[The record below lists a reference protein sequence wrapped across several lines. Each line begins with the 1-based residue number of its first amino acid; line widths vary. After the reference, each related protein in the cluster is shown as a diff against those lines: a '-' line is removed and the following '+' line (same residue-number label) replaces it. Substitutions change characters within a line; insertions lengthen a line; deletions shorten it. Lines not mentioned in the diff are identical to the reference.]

1 MNKTVKIEG
10 LHCPNCARNLQNELN
25 KINGVENVKIDVVK
39 ATLYFES
46 KNIDTALSQIVSLTK
61 KLEPNVQIIY
71 ENSAKK
77 SNAKLWTDISVL
89 VIGIA
94 LAVICVA
101 VTSLPPV
108 AFWIIFV
115 SSALLLGY
123 QTYYKAIR
131 LLFKGVINENLLLT
145 ISVVGAAI
153 LGEYME
159 SLMVIALYSIGKIF
173 EGLAVSKSRK
183 SIEKLTNLQPEYA
196 ILLKDGKEKR
206 VLPKDVKVGEII
218 IVKPGE
224 RVPIDG
230 KIISGTA
237 TLDMQSLTGES
248 LPVSAQENQDVMSGS
263 IVLDGVLQIE
273 TTSEYASS
281 TVSRI
286 MNLIEHASEKKSK
299 TETLISKI
307 TRWYTLGVIICA
319 VAVWGIVWAVTSNLD
334 TAIYRGLIFLV
345 VSCPCA
351 FAISVPLAY
360 FSGIGNASR
369 HGILI
374 KGSNYLDACAKLNL
388 VAFDKTGTLTTGKF
402 IIEKVKSLKK
412 ELSEE
417 NIIYIASLG
426 EQNSLH
432 PLAKSI
438 VAHCTKELVSVKNFK
453 EVAGEGVYFTHNKN
467 KYFVGRKSKDTKAT
481 VVEVF
486 ENDEKIGIIYLAD
499 QIKDTSKH
507 AIGTLSKMNIQSVL
521 LSGDNA
527 ETVKKVVDEIG
538 ITTGLS
544 NLLPEDKF
552 NWIKNQKENSK
563 NTIGYVGDGINDSP
577 SLMLADVGISMGI
590 NGSPA
595 SIEASDVVLVDDN
608 PAKVATA
615 IKISKYTG
623 KIVWQNI
630 IFSAL
635 IKFTFLALGSFG
647 ITGMLSAVF
656 ADVGVTV
663 LAILN
668 SMRALA
674 YSPTKSKGWCLQKHH
689 NQHTHEHNHEH

>member
-1 MNKTVKIEG
+1 MKKIVKIEG
-10 LHCPNCARNLQNELN
+10 LHCPNCAKNLQNELS
-25 KINGVENVKIDVVK
+25 KIKGVENLQIDIIK
-39 ATLYFES
+39 ATISFDS
-46 KNIDTALSQIVSLTK
+46 KNPDAALPQIVKTTK
-61 KLEPNVQIIY
+61 QLEPNVQIIY
-71 ENSAKK
+71 ENSSKK
-77 SNAKLWTDISVL
+77 TNNKICLDIFNLSLGIILSFICLLIKLPISV
-89 VIGIA
+89 
-94 LAVICVA
+94 
-101 VTSLPPV
+101 
-108 AFWIIFV
+108 FWILFITA
-115 SSALLLGY
+115 ALLFGY
-123 QTYYKAIR
+123 QTYYKALR
-131 LLFKGVINENLLLT
+131 LLFKGIINENLLLT

-196 ILLKDGKEKR
+196 VLFENEKETKLNPKE
-206 VLPKDVKVGEII
+206 VLVGQTI

-230 KIISGTA
+230 VIISGTA
-237 TLDMQSLTGES
+237 TLNIQSLTGES
-248 LPVSAQENQDVMSGS
+248 LPIIVTENQEILSGS
-263 IVLDGVLQIE
+263 IVLDGILIIK
-273 TTSEYASS
+273 TTSAYQDS
-281 TVSRI
+281 TVSKI
-286 MNLIEHASEKKSK
+286 LNLIEHASEKKSK

-307 TRWYTLGVIICA
+307 TKWYTLGVIICA
-319 VAVWGIVWAVTSNLD
+319 VAVFGIVWAVTLNPN

-374 KGSNYLDACAKLNL
+374 KGSNYLDTCSKVSI
-388 VAFDKTGTLTTGKF
+388 VAFDKTGTLTTGAF
-402 IIEKVKSLKK
+402 IVEKVNVLNSNLTD
-412 ELSEE
+412 E

-426 EQNSLH
+426 EQYSLH

-438 VAHCTKELVSVKNFK
+438 IAHNKKELQPVKNFK

-467 KYFVGRKSKDTKAT
+467 KYFVGRKSKETKAT
-481 VVEVF
+481 TVEVY
-486 ENDEKIGIIYLAD
+486 ENDDKIGEIILAD
-499 QIKDTSKH
+499 EIKETSKI
-507 AIGTLSKMNIQSVL
+507 ACEEIKKLNIKTML
-521 LSGDNA
+521 LSGDNDA
-527 ETVKKVVDEIG
+527 IVEKVTSELKIDEAYG
-538 ITTGLS
+538 K
-544 NLLPEDKF
+544 LLPEDKF
-552 NWIKNQKENSK
+552 NQIKNIKETTK
-563 NTIGYVGDGINDSP
+563 KIIGYVGDGINDSP
-577 SLMLADVGISMGI
+577 SLMLSDVGISMGI

-595 SIEASDVVLVDDN
+595 SIEASDIVLVDDN

-615 IKISKYTG
+615 IKISKYTN

-630 IFSAL
+630 ILSAL

-647 ITGMLSAVF
+647 VTGMLSAVF

-668 SMRALA
+668 SMRALT
-674 YSPTKSKGWCLQKHH
+674 YSPNKKYINSK
-689 NQHTHEHNHEH
+689 N

>member
-1 MNKTVKIEG
+1 MNKTIKIEG

-25 KINGVENVKIDVVK
+25 KIEGVTNVQIDVVK

-46 KNIDTALSQIVSLTK
+46 DNIETSLTK
-61 KLEPNVQIIY
+61 IVKLTKKIEPDVKLVY
-71 ENSAKK
+71 ETTEKK
-77 SNAKLWTDISVL
+77 KVNWAFLSDLLMIV
-89 VIGIA
+89 VGIA
-94 LAVICVA
+94 LSVIVCFVNMNPA
-101 VTSLPPV
+101 LFWVLFVT
-108 AFWIIFV
+108 A
-115 SSALLLGY
+115 ALLLGY
-123 QTYYKAIR
+123 KTYYKAIR

-145 ISVVGAAI
+145 ISVAGAAI
-153 LGEYME
+153 LGEFME

-183 SIEKLTNLQPEYA
+183 SIQKLTNLQPEFA
-196 ILLKDGKEKR
+196 MLIKNGKETKID
-206 VLPKDVKVGEII
+206 PKDVKIGSII

-230 KIISGTA
+230 IVVSGAA

-248 LPVSAQENQDVMSGS
+248 LPVSISENDTIMSGS
-263 IVLDGVLQIE
+263 IVLDGVLQIQ
-273 TTSEYASS
+273 TTSEYSNS

-299 TETLISKI
+299 TETIISKI
-307 TRWYTLGVIICA
+307 TRWYTLGVIVCA
-319 VAVWGIVWAVTSNLD
+319 TLVWGIVWAVTKNFD

-351 FAISVPLAY
+351 FAISVPLTY
-360 FSGIGNASR
+360 FSGLGNASR

-374 KGSNYLDACAKLNL
+374 KGSNYLDALAKLDI

-402 IIEKVKSLKK
+402 VVEKIKVLNKDYSK
-412 ELSEE
+412 EDILW
-417 NIIYIASLG
+417 IASLG

-438 VAHCTKELVSVKNFK
+438 VEENKKELASVKNFK
-453 EVAGEGVYFTHNKN
+453 EIAGSGVEFTYDKI
-467 KYFVGRKSKDTKAT
+467 KYFVGRKSKDLKAT
-481 VVEVF
+481 IVEVF
-486 ENDEKIGIIYLAD
+486 KADEKLGEIYLSD
-499 QIKDTSKH
+499 KIKETAKPASEN
-507 AIGTLSKMNIQSVL
+507 LNKMGIETVL

-527 ETVKKVVDEIG
+527 ETVKKVTSEIG
-538 ITTGLS
+538 LKQGLS
-544 NLLPEDKF
+544 NLLPQDKF
-552 NWIKNQKENSK
+552 DWIKNKKESSNAK
-563 NTIGYVGDGINDSP
+563 IGYVGDGINDSP

-608 PAKVATA
+608 PEKVSTA
-615 IKISKYTG
+615 IKISRHTG

-630 IFSAL
+630 IFSASV
-635 IKFTFLALGSFG
+635 KFLFLALGSLG

-674 YSPTKSKGWCLQKHH
+674 FPPNKKCKKKKCCC
-689 NQHTHEHNHEH
+689 NNNHK

>member
-1 MNKTVKIEG
+1 MNKTLKIEG
-10 LHCPNCARNLQNELN
+10 LHCPNCARNLQNELS
-25 KINGVENVKIDVVK
+25 KIKGVENVKIDVVK

-46 KNIDTALSQIVSLTK
+46 KNIENATKQIVLTTK
-61 KLEPNVQIIY
+61 KLEPDVQIIH

-77 SNAKLWTDISVL
+77 SNFAIFSDIAVL
-89 VIGIA
+89 MVGII
-94 LAVICVA
+94 LAIICIFSTLPKA
-101 VTSLPPV
+101 V
-108 AFWIIFV
+108 FWIMFV

-123 QTYYKAIR
+123 KTYYKAMR
-131 LLFKGVINENLLLT
+131 LLFKGVINENQLLT
-145 ISVVGAAI
+145 ISVVGAAV

-173 EGLAVSKSRK
+173 EGLAVAKSRK
-183 SIEKLTNLQPEYA
+183 SIEKLTNLQPEFA
-196 ILLKDGKEKR
+196 VVLENEKEIK
-206 VLPKDVKVGEII
+206 VDPKDVKVGSII
-218 IVKPGE
+218 LVKPGE
-224 RVPIDG
+224 RIAIDG
-230 KIISGTA
+230 KIVNGSA

-248 LPVSAQENQDVMSGS
+248 LPISVSEDQDVMSGA

-273 TTSEYASS
+273 TTSEYSSS
-281 TVSRI
+281 TISRI

-307 TRWYTLGVIICA
+307 TRWYTLGVIVCA
-319 VAVWGIVWAVTSNLD
+319 IAVWGIVWAITSNLD

-374 KGSNYLDACAKLNL
+374 KGSNYLDACAKLNHI
-388 VAFDKTGTLTTGKF
+388 AFDKTGTLTTGTF
-402 IIEKVKSLKK
+402 DIENVETLTNSYSAEDII
-412 ELSEE
+412 
-417 NIIYIASLG
+417 NIASLG
-426 EQNSLH
+426 EQYSLH

-438 VAHCTKELVSVKNFK
+438 VARATSKLAQVKNFK
-453 EVAGEGVYFTHNKN
+453 EVAGKGVFFTHNKN
-467 KYFVGRKSKDTKAT
+467 EYFVGRKSKTTKAT
-481 VVEVF
+481 SVEVF
-486 ENDEKIGIIYLAD
+486 ENDTKIGIIYLAD
-499 QIKDTSKH
+499 QIKETSAL
-507 AIGTLSKMNIQSVL
+507 AIKELTKLNIKTTL
-521 LSGDNA
+521 LSGDNL
-527 ETVKKVVDEIG
+527 ETVKKVVDEIK
-538 ITTGLS
+538 ITNGLAE
-544 NLLPEDKF
+544 LLPEDKF

-563 NTIGYVGDGINDSP
+563 QTIGYVGDGLNDSP

-590 NGSPA
+590 GGSPA
-595 SIEASDVVLVDDN
+595 SIEASDIVLVDDN
-608 PAKVATA
+608 PEKVAIA

-630 IFSAL
+630 ILSAL
-635 IKFTFLALGSFG
+635 IKFTFLALGSVG
-647 ITGMLSAVF
+647 ITGMLWAVF

-674 YSPTKSKGWCLQKHH
+674 YSPNQKHK
-689 NQHTHEHNHEH
+689 NS